1 MGRRDDMASALAPV
15 YEALIEAARERAEQT
30 RTTATGDARADLAR
44 AHAQAESMLAQART
58 DGVSAAERI
67 GSLQLAEARRQAH
80 ETVLAARRRVYETLR
95 NETIEALVRCSSTT
109 EGRNLAD
116 RLSALV
122 QDRLGG
128 AAAIHHVEPDPL
140 EVEAESGNRRAAI
153 GPTALVDHVL
163 LSMTEE
169 VAGLWA

>member
-1 MGRRDDMASALAPV
+1 MGRRDDMASAVAPV
-15 YEALIEAARERAEQT
+15 SEALIEAARRRAEQT
-30 RTTATGDARADLAR
+30 RMRVEEDARAELAR
-44 AHAQAESMLAQART
+44 AHAQAESMLAQARA

-67 GSLQLAEARRQAH
+67 ASLQLAEARRHAH
-80 ETVLAARRRVYETLR
+80 ETILAARRRAYETLR
-95 NETIEALVRCSSTT
+95 SDAIEALVRRSTTT
-109 EGRNLAD
+109 EGRNLAH

-122 QDRLGG
+122 EQRLGG
-128 AAAIHHVEPDPL
+128 VASIRHVEPDPL

-153 GPTALVDHVL
+153 GPASLVDHVL